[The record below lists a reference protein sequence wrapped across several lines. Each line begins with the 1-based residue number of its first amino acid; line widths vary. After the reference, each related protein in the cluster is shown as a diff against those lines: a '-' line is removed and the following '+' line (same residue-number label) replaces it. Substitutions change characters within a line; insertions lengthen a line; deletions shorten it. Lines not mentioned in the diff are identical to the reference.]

1 MATESRT
8 QDFGLDN
15 LPAGNSAENSSP
27 ETSALENALRAAPWS
42 FEFFQAVTLLQ
53 RLAPHRQPVGRFS
66 NPDDEAVRFR
76 GNTSLGFP
84 ASSIQQL
91 DFPADGDGPPEM
103 MVNFMG
109 LTGPMGVLPY
119 CYSELALERQ
129 RAKDTTF
136 QSFLDIFHHRMISF
150 FHRAWEKYRF
160 PVTHATGEGD
170 SFEHHLRDLIGL
182 GTPGLENRQAI
193 SDDGLLHFAALLGE
207 QARSASAL
215 EQLLASYFDV
225 PVEVEEFT
233 GAWYRLDSAT
243 QCSLGDDDSDSQ
255 KLGLGAVVG
264 DEIWDQQSRIR
275 IKLGPMALEK
285 YRQFLPDG
293 TAYEPLKALTKFF
306 SNDEFDFEIQ
316 LILKSDEVPRC
327 QVGADD
333 ATAPRLGWVTWLK
346 SAPLSRDPNETI
358 LNL

>member
-8 QDFGLDN
+8 QDIDL
-15 LPAGNSAENSSP
+15 EKSP
-27 ETSALENALRAAPWS
+27 LEDALHQEPWS

-53 RLAPHRQPVGRFS
+53 RLAPERRPVGRFS

-84 ASSIQQL
+84 ASSIQKI
-91 DFPADGDGPPEM
+91 DWPEDGPPEM

-119 CYSELALERQ
+119 CYTEMVLERE
-129 RAKDTTF
+129 RAKDRSF

-160 PVTHATGEGD
+160 PVTHSSGTED
-170 SFEHHLRDLIGL
+170 LFEHHMRDLIGL
-182 GTPGLENRQAI
+182 GTSGLGGRQ
-193 SDDGLLHFAALLGE
+193 SLGDDGLLHFAGLLAR
-207 QARSASAL
+207 QSRSAQAL
-215 EQLLASYFDV
+215 EQVLTAYFDV
-225 PVEVEEFT
+225 PVDTEEFV
-233 GAWYRLDSAT
+233 GGWYRLDVST
-243 QCSLGDDDSDSQ
+243 QCAVGEEEGDSERLGM
-255 KLGLGAVVG
+255 GAVVG
-264 DEIWDQQSRIR
+264 DEIWDQQSRVR
-275 IKLGPMALEK
+275 VKLGPMPLEK

-293 TAYEPLKALTKFF
+293 DAYESLKAITRFF

-316 LILKSDEVPRC
+316 LILKREDVPRC
-327 QVGADD
+327 EVGGAE
-333 ATAPRLGWVTWLK
+333 ATAPRLGWITWLK
-346 SAPLSRDPNETI
+346 SAPLSRDPDETI